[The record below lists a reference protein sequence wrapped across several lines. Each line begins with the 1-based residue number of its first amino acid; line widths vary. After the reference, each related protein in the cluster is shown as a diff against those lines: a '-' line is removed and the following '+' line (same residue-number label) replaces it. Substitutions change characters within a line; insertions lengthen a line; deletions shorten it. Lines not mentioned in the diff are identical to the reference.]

1 MKSYSENLD
10 FINQLT
16 LDEITITHAKES
28 HSNTKSNRHLLSNR
42 GRYLIDASDIH
53 CKLNVLTDSLD
64 MIEVFLTSYEAL
76 KFKENNINEIDYINY
91 HLEIYYHKIHTI
103 LELMKLATNEIFQLG
118 IPYEDC
124 NWKNIQKQKRDIIDS
139 NVLDIIDRYYKSFK
153 SSISVRH
160 HNTHRASNVNPSSHR
175 LSIKLSLLENS
186 NSSNFISVVE
196 VGKDIQKHRDEKS
209 NMIKKGKAIA
219 KRYVDEFNFEIIRE
233 MVRRVETLE

>member
-1 MKSYSENLD
+1 MKSFNDNLAY
-10 FINQLT
+10 INQLMI
-16 LDEITITHAKES
+16 DEYAFAQTKEDFS
-28 HSNTKSNRHLLSNR
+28 DTKSNYHLLSNK
-42 GRYLIDASDIH
+42 GRYLFDTSDLNY
-53 CKLNVLTDSLD
+53 KLNGLIDNLD
-64 MIEVFLTSYEAL
+64 LIEVFLTSYEPL
-76 KFKENNINEIDYINY
+76 KFKENKINEIDHINY
-91 HLEIYYHKIHTI
+91 HLEVYYHKIHTI

-118 IPYEDC
+118 IPYKDC
-124 NWKNIQKQKRDIIDS
+124 NWENIQKKKDIIDS

-160 HNTHRASNVNPSSHR
+160 HNTHRASNVNPSSHI

-186 NSSNFISVVE
+186 NSSNFISAVE